1 MNFLSKLRSINETL
15 KLVIIYILLYITT
28 LNVGFM
34 VDKEYTPM
42 TENAHIIL
50 IINTILFIGLVKL
63 FNAKFKWV
71 RNFII
76 GVMLFFIVFI
86 IDKDYF
92 LSWFYQSTPND
103 NILSFITYPLNI
115 ILLPFVGIFE
125 ILYNLGVFDFSF
137 IIVPMYFFFLIFFMK
152 KICKD
157 WYL

>member
-1 MNFLSKLRSINETL
+1 MNFLNKLRSINETL
-15 KLVIIYILLYITT
+15 KFVIIYIFLYASS
-28 LNVGFM
+28 LVVGFK
-34 VDKEYTPM
+34 VDNKYTPM
-42 TENAHIIL
+42 TENAHVIL
-50 IINTILFIGLVKL
+50 IINTIFFIGLVKI
-63 FNAKFKWV
+63 FSVKFKKV

-76 GVMLFFIVFI
+76 GLMAFFIVFI

-103 NILSFITYPLNI
+103 SILSFITYPLNI

-125 ILYNLGVFDFSF
+125 ALYNFGLFDFSF
-137 IIVPMYFFFLIFFMK
+137 IIVPMYFLFLIFVMK